1 VKSRLRR
8 IGAVAA
14 SAKLLIIIIFVMLL
28 LSVVD
33 PNFLTPRSLL
43 NLLNHMSIDGIMVVG
58 MTVLLI
64 SGVFDLSIG
73 SVMSL
78 AGITTIFLQPQGTL
92 LSLLGGALVGLVVG
106 LINGILAT
114 VAKIQAFIATLGTMI
129 FVKGI
134 ALVLTRS
141 VPISGSN
148 AAFMEF
154 AYKSVLGVPVFVYF
168 LALAFAAGW
177 YLLNHTKFGRYAY
190 AIGGN
195 EESARLAGIRVSFYK
210 IAYFVFCS
218 LSASI
223 AGVLLASKTNTGS
236 AIFGD
241 NVPLVI
247 IATVVLG
254 GTSLSGGK
262 GKILGTLQSLVIFG
276 LISKAMVI
284 LNIDQLY
291 QYIFRGLVIITVV
304 LADAMT
310 SARDRA
316 ITA

>member
-1 VKSRLRR
+1 VKNQRRR
-8 IGAVAA
+8 IG
-14 SAKLLIIIIFVMLL
+14 SIISEAKLLIIIVFVIALL
-28 LSVVD
+28 CIVD
-33 PNFLTPRSLL
+33 RNFANVSSLL

-58 MTVLLI
+58 MTILLI

-78 AGITTIFLQPQGTL
+78 SGIVTIYLQKQGIL
-92 LSLLGGALVGLVVG
+92 VSVLGGVAVGLVVG
-106 LINGILAT
+106 MINGVLAT

-134 ALVLTRS
+134 ALVLTKS
-141 VPISGSN
+141 VPVSGSH
-148 AAFMEF
+148 AGFMNI
-154 AYKSVLGVPVFVYF
+154 AYANLLHVPVFIYF
-168 LALAFAAGW
+168 LALAFVFGW
-177 YLLNHTKFGRYAY
+177 YFLTQTRFGRYAY

-195 EESARLAGIRVSFYK
+195 EESARLAGIKVNFYR
-210 IAYFVFCS
+210 IGYFVFCS
-218 LSASI
+218 LAASV
-223 AGVLLASKTNTGS
+223 AGVLLAAKTNTGS

-262 GKILGTLQSLVIFG
+262 GKMLGTLQSLVIFG

-304 LADAMT
+304 LADAIAST
-310 SARDRA
+310 RQKA
-316 ITA
+316 TTQ

>member
-92 LSLLGGALVGLVVG
+92 ISLIGGVFVGLVVG

-134 ALVLTRS
+134 ALVLTKS

-154 AYKSVLGVPVFVYF
+154 AYKSMLGVPVFVYF